1 MNSQINQSLE
11 TRTNNF
17 DIIRFFAAMLVIWF
31 HSFPLT
37 GRGNQYEFISV
48 LTHMKST
55 AGEVGVMIF
64 FIISGFL
71 ITMSF
76 DHSKSLI
83 RYFKSRILR
92 IMPAY
97 IVVILLSVFVLG
109 PILTTLPLRS
119 YFMHPQTRQY
129 LLNLS
134 LKSMHYNLP
143 GVFANNIYPNA
154 INGSIWT
161 LWFEFVT
168 YLLVAFLGVTK
179 LLKKETSIILYL
191 LCLVLVLLKLP
202 VGYYYFYFGLFF
214 SAGMIFYQWREKIVL
229 NIKLA
234 IVAFIILALGVHF
247 NQFIPA
253 ASIGGSYLI
262 FFFAL
267 GPVHKFSSFT
277 KYGDLSYGMYIY
289 SFVIQQL
296 LMSLFNNHL
305 TQMQNFLLALPLSMI
320 FAFLSW
326 HLVEKRCIQ
335 LKNKTIFKFNKK
347 ADTLNQDNKSG
358 KVE

>member
-1 MNSQINQSLE
+1 MKSQINQSLE
-11 TRTNNF
+11 TRQNNF
-17 DIIRFFAAMLVIWF
+17 DIIRFFAAVLVIWF

-37 GRGNQYEFISV
+37 GRGNQYEFISII
-48 LTHMKST
+48 TRMTTT
-55 AGEVGVMIF
+55 AGAVGVMIF

-83 RYFKSRILR
+83 RYLKARVLR

-97 IVVILLSVFVLG
+97 VVVIFLSAVVLG
-109 PILTTLPLRS
+109 PLLTTLPLKS
-119 YFMHPQTRQY
+119 YFAHPLTRQY
-129 LLNLS
+129 FINLS

-143 GVFANNIYPNA
+143 GVFSNNIYPNA

-168 YLLVAFLGVTK
+168 YLVVAFLGVTK
-179 LLKKETSIILYL
+179 LLKKETSVVLYL
-191 LCLVLVLLKLP
+191 ACLLLLLFKFP
-202 VGYYYFYFGLFF
+202 SHYYYIYFGLFF
-214 SAGMIFYQWREKIVL
+214 SAGMIFYLWREKIVL
-229 NIKLA
+229 NGKLA
-234 IVAFIILALGVHF
+234 LVALLILIIGIF
-247 NQFIPA
+247 TNQFIPA

-262 FFFAL
+262 FYLAL
-267 GPVHKFSSFT
+267 GPVHKFSNFT

-289 SFVIQQL
+289 SFVIQQS
-296 LMSLFNNHL
+296 LMSFTHNGLS
-305 TQMQNFLLALPLSMI
+305 QIQNFLLALPISMI

-335 LKNKTIFKFNKK
+335 LKNKTIFKFRKK
-347 ADTLNQDNKSG
+347 ASKDT
-358 KVE
+358 E

>member
-1 MNSQINQSLE
+1 MKSQINQSLE

-17 DIIRFFAAMLVIWF
+17 DIIRFFAAVLVIWF

-37 GRGNQYEFISV
+37 GRGNQYEFISSI
-48 LTHMKST
+48 TKMETT

-76 DHSKSLI
+76 DHSKSLG
-83 RYFKSRILR
+83 RFLKARVLR

-97 IVVILLSVFVLG
+97 IVVILLSIFVLG
-109 PILTTLPLRS
+109 PLLTTLPLKE
-119 YFMHPQTRQY
+119 YFTHPLTKQY
-129 LLNLS
+129 FLNLS

-161 LWFEFVT
+161 LWFEFVS
-168 YLLVAFLGVTK
+168 YLMVAFLGVTK
-179 LLKKETSIILYL
+179 LLRKETSIGIYL
-191 LCLVLVLLKLP
+191 LCLFLLLIKFP
-202 VGYYYFYFGLFF
+202 GFYYYIYFGLFF
-214 SAGMIFYQWREKIVL
+214 SAGMIFYQWRDKIIL
-229 NIKLA
+229 NGKLA
-234 IVAFIILALGVHF
+234 LLAILILIAGVQF

-262 FFFAL
+262 FYLAL
-267 GPVHKFSSFT
+267 GPVHKFSNFT

-305 TQMQNFLLALPLSMI
+305 NQLENFLLALPISMI

-326 HLVEKRCIQ
+326 HLIEKRCIQ
-335 LKNKTIFKFNKK
+335 LKNKVIFKFNKK
-347 ADTLNQDNKSG
+347 NDVAQD
-358 KVE
+358 